1 MLRLRKYSDI
11 TLIISS
17 STLPRFMTSFH
28 LIVLGVGIMIGNG
41 TYVLPGIGASQ
52 YAGPS
57 LMLSF
62 VIGGLLCAMIAM
74 VYSELATLLPVNGS
88 IYRFAQLSLG
98 EFAAWIT
105 GWFLILEFASAIISQ
120 VNSWSLSMTHLIQ
133 LSGFD
138 IPRELTI
145 PLASGGIVDVPGMAI
160 MIIITLI
167 LIFGAKNGIRF
178 MIIFTSANL
187 IIILVMI
194 IWLIPSVNPQNWDPF
209 LPYGWRGMMNGATIA
224 VFSIIGF
231 DIVINA
237 SQETK
242 NPRRDMPIGVFGSL
256 SIVALLY
263 IIIISVMTGCASYL
277 ALNSD
282 MPWSIVLE
290 HSNFPLSK
298 ILPVCG
304 VIISCA
310 VCAFGCLYSLSRQVL
325 AMAEDGLFPLLPNKS
340 SVQNRFSYRTV
351 SAIGIILT
359 LIIGFGNSDTFVELT
374 LGALL
379 CFIIAPILLL
389 ISRRQFPDKARY
401 YKCPIPV
408 LATIII
414 ITISGYLLSLL
425 STLTWMLFGA
435 WFIIGIFIYIFYG
448 YRHST
453 FNAKST
459 KG

>member
-74 VYSELATLLPVNGS
+74 VYSELAALLPVNGS

-105 GWFLILEFASAIISQ
+105 GWFLILEFSSAIISQ
-120 VNSWSLSMTHLIQ
+120 VNSWSISMTYFIK

-138 IPRELTI
+138 IPRELSL
-145 PLASGGIVDVPGMAI
+145 PLASGGIADIPGMLI

-167 LIFGAKNGIRF
+167 LMLGAKNGIRF
-178 MIIFTSANL
+178 MIFFTSVNL
-187 IIILVMI
+187 LIILVMI

-209 LPYGWRGMMNGATIA
+209 LPYGLRGMFNGSIFA

-231 DIVINA
+231 DIIINA

-256 SIVALLY
+256 SLIAVLY
-263 IIIISVMTGCASYL
+263 IVIISVMTGNASYL
-277 ALNSD
+277 SLNSD

-290 HSNFPLSK
+290 NSSFPLSK
-298 ILPVCG
+298 ILPICG

-340 SVQNRFSYRTV
+340 SVKNRFSYRTIA
-351 SAIGIILT
+351 AIGTILT
-359 LIIGFGNSDTFVELT
+359 LIVGFGYSDTLVELT

-379 CFIIAPILLL
+379 CYIIAPILLL

-401 YKCPIPV
+401 YKCPIPII
-408 LATIII
+408 AAIII
-414 ITISGYLLSLL
+414 IAISAYLLSLL
-425 STLTWMLFGA
+425 SAIVWILFGV
-435 WFIIGIFIYIFYG
+435 WFIIGTAIYIFYG

-453 FNAKST
+453 FKQKYNS
-459 KG
+459 